1 MANFF
6 ETTVKGRDFEEIP
19 LSASQEKSDNFL
31 SSLLG
36 SVPDFPTQGV
46 EGLTGVENMGQ
57 QLLEAIISGK
67 DPDYQKFIGNVR
79 QTAGQDLTDVT
90 KNPLI
95 QNIIGETVSAG
106 NTIVNRLL
114 RKAQIGTGDIG
125 NTGAGKDISNVLKD
139 VVKNISG
146 NLLSFQQN
154 EQQRKDVATQQLG
167 NVGTQKLGLVE
178 EYGDLPRLLNQLRRD
193 ASFNQAMTSLM
204 FPYTTQAPIA
214 QNLLSQERYGF
225 DPGVSSPSQ
234 FSQIGNFISGIV

>member
-154 EQQRKDVATQQLG
+154 EQ
-167 NVGTQKLGLVE
+167 
-178 EYGDLPRLLNQLRRD
+178 P
-193 ASFNQAMTSLM
+193 
-204 FPYTTQAPIA
+204 
-214 QNLLSQERYGF
+214 
-225 DPGVSSPSQ
+225 
-234 FSQIGNFISGIV
+234 